1 MSVTSPCISV
11 CVLNESDVCEGCYRT
26 AEEITLWS
34 AASDEEKHQMLEKS
48 NERRKKDQPVRL
60 L

>member
-11 CVLNESDVCEGCYRT
+11 CVLNELDVCEGCYRT

-34 AASDEEKHQMLEKS
+34 AATEEKKQEMLEKS
-48 NERRKKDQPVRL
+48 FERRKQDQTISL